1 MHKILKIS
9 RISEMKIEMPG
20 FVAVRKDTT
29 ILEETTVAVPENKS
43 VFWRRLLLWS
53 VLYAV
58 FYALKIWLIQLI
70 QV

>member
-1 MHKILKIS
+1 MHKKLKIN
-9 RISEMKIEMPG
+9 RISEMKIETPG

-29 ILEETTVAVPENKS
+29 VLEETTVVAVPENKS

-58 FYALKIWLIQLI
+58 LYALKNWLI
-70 QV
+70 